1 MKIVYPNGGVGIHMP
16 YQHHPL
22 KTKAQFELSKQVFK
36 LNEETEEY
44 ELVGLDVCAIEWE
57 LDDIKYIAGEYIRQ
71 YYPEYK
77 QLNIIRSGTEQEQV
91 KMTTFIDAVRAWSNT
106 STPDPWDGTLEQI
119 VP

>member
-1 MKIVYPNGGVGIHMP
+1 
-16 YQHHPL
+16 
-22 KTKAQFELSKQVFK
+22 
-36 LNEETEEY
+36 
-44 ELVGLDVCAIEWE
+44 VGLDVCAIEWE

-91 KMTTFIDAVRAWSNT
+91 KMTAFIDAVRAWSNT